1 MALDITSLRKEYT
14 KEELSIES
22 VDRDPLTQFLSWFD
36 EALAAD
42 LQEPTAMILASATP
56 DGRPSSRVV
65 LLKSVDDDGFI
76 WYTNYQ
82 SRKGAELL
90 NNPYASLLFFWPEL
104 ERQVRI
110 EGTVATVSPEL
121 SEQYFHSRPFESQ
134 VGAAASPQSQVV
146 PSREFL
152 EERFAALAAANA
164 GNENIEKPEHWGGFK
179 LVPSSIEF
187 WQGRPSRMHDRI
199 RYRMHEGAWVIE
211 RLAP

>member
-1 MALDITSLRKEYT
+1 MALDIASLRKEYT

-42 LQEPTAMILASATP
+42 LPEPTAMILASATP

-82 SRKGAELL
+82 SRKGTELL

-110 EGTVATVSPEL
+110 EGTVRTVSPEL

-164 GNENIEKPEHWGGFK
+164 GKENIDKPEHWGGFK

-199 RYRMHEGAWVIE
+199 RYRMHQGAWVIE